1 MIDTQ
6 PLQQALLDYFDR
18 QRKVFPCHTNR
29 ASDIGH
35 PCMRYLVFNRTRWQ
49 DKLLPEIDLQI
60 IFNEGNT
67 QEDAVK
73 KTLTEAGFI
82 LSQQQRGYVEAPQ
95 KLTGHLDTF
104 ISHLIF
110 IPKPIPAEIKGLSA
124 WNWESI
130 NSLKDMIDHKA
141 YYVRKYPAQLMTY
154 LYMTGEEEGL
164 FILKNKQS
172 GQIKFIPVEL
182 DLEYMESILKK
193 SEEVNRLI
201 DAQETPAG
209 IDDLEVCQGCAF
221 RHICFK
227 DQSFGNGIIALNDDK
242 LVERIVKVQEIEAVA
257 SECKSLK
264 EEIAEQIKERAKALP
279 ETKKAQFIVGDYVL
293 SCAKDT
299 NGTWRMGKIIK
310 V

>member
-1 MIDTQ
+1 MINTQ
-6 PLQQALLDYFDR
+6 PLQQVLFDYFDR

-35 PCMRYLVFNRTRWQ
+35 PCMRYLVFSRTRWQ

-67 QEDAVK
+67 QEEAVK

-104 ISHLIF
+104 ISHPVH
-110 IPKPIPAEIKGLSA
+110 IPNPIPAEIKGLSA
-124 WNWESI
+124 WNWQSI
-130 NSLKDMIDHKA
+130 NSLKEMIEHKA

-154 LYMTGEEEGL
+154 LYMTSEPEGV
-164 FILKNKQS
+164 FILKNKQN
-172 GQIKFIPVEL
+172 GQIKFISVEL
-182 DLEYMESILKK
+182 DLDYMESLLKK
-193 SEEVNRLI
+193 AEEVNRLV
-201 DAQETPAG
+201 DAGQTPPG
-209 IDDLEVCQGCAF
+209 IDDLEICQGCPF

-227 DQSFGNGIIALNDDK
+227 DQTFGNGIIALSDDK
-242 LVERIVKVQEIEAVA
+242 LAERIKRMQEIEALA
-257 SECKSLK
+257 GECKEIK
-264 EEIAEQIKERAKALP
+264 EEIGAQIKERAK
-279 ETKKAQFIVGDYVL
+279 KGSDNKAQFIVGDYVL
-293 SCAKDT
+293 SCSKDSS
-299 NGTWRMGKIIK
+299 GTWRMGKIVK